1 MAVARRDGLKLG
13 GGGGYSLRS
22 KLYSRIRFRGS
33 WEATTMTDSSKSA
46 AFAGAL
52 LAAAMM
58 IATPVAAQAPGGG
71 SPSLVGQ
78 FGDWGV
84 YVNDSQKNKVC
95 FALSQPRERLPANLN
110 RDPGY
115 IFISTRPA
123 DNVRNEFSVLVGFP
137 LKEDVDPAVQV
148 GTDTFALYARQ
159 SGAWI
164 RNVAEEAR
172 LIESMRK
179 GRDLE
184 MKSTSARGNANTD
197 RYSLSGISQAL
208 DRVAQECR

>member
-1 MAVARRDGLKLG
+1 
-13 GGGGYSLRS
+13 
-22 KLYSRIRFRGS
+22 
-33 WEATTMTDSSKSA
+33 MTDSSKFA
-46 AFAGAL
+46 AFAGAY
-52 LAAAMM
+52 LAASALFA
-58 IATPVAAQAPGGG
+58 ATAAAQAPGGG
-71 SPSLVGQ
+71 NPSLVGQ

-84 YVNDSQKNKVC
+84 YVNQAQKSKVC

-123 DNVRNEFSVLVGFP
+123 DNVRNEFSVLLGFP
-137 LKEDVDPAVQV
+137 LKEDADPSVQV
-148 GTDTFALYARQ
+148 GTDKFALYARQ
-159 SGAWI
+159 TGAWI

-172 LIESMRK
+172 LIDSMRK

-184 MKSTSARGNANTD
+184 MKSTSARGNATTD
-197 RYSLSGISQAL
+197 RYSLSGLAQAL

>member
-1 MAVARRDGLKLG
+1 M
-13 GGGGYSLRS
+13 S
-22 KLYSRIRFRGS
+22 
-33 WEATTMTDSSKSA
+33 DSSKLT
-46 AFAGAL
+46 AFAGAW
-52 LAAAMM
+52 LAAA
-58 IATPVAAQAPGGG
+58 ALLVPPAEAQAPGGG
-71 SPSLVGQ
+71 NPSLVGQ

-84 YVNDSQKNKVC
+84 YVNESQRNKVC

-137 LKEDVDPAVQV
+137 LKEDADPSVQV
-148 GTDTFALYARQ
+148 GTDSFALYARQ

-172 LIESMRK
+172 LIDSMRK

-184 MKSTSARGNANTD
+184 MKSTSARGNATTD

>member
-1 MAVARRDGLKLG
+1 MTGF
-13 GGGGYSLRS
+13 
-22 KLYSRIRFRGS
+22 SRF
-33 WEATTMTDSSKSA
+33 A
-46 AFAGAL
+46 ALAGAL
-52 LAAAMM
+52 LATVTLLASPA
-58 IATPVAAQAPGGG
+58 AAQAPGAG

-84 YVNDSQKNKVC
+84 YVSESQKNKVC

-123 DNVRNEFSVLVGFP
+123 DNVRDEFSVIVGYP
-137 LKEDVDPAVQV
+137 LKEDVDPAVQI
-148 GTDTFALYARQ
+148 GSDTFALYARQ

-172 LIESMRK
+172 LIDAMRK

-184 MKSTSARGNANTD
+184 MKSTSARGNVTTD